1 DHQLR
6 VVIGTLR
13 EEALLDNTII
23 LFTSDHGDM
32 LGNQG
37 LWAKR
42 LFYENSANIPLLLV
56 GVNGDE
62 RVGHHRVDDRLVGW
76 RDIMPT
82 LLDLAGIPIPETVEG
97 LSMVGNEQREWCYCE
112 IDEGVHATRM
122 IRDGRYKLIYY
133 ATGNVRQLFDMQED
147 PQELVNLANDADHAA
162 VLERLTGHLVSQ
174 LYNED
179 QAWVQD
185 GALVGLPARE
195 FTPGPNKGLTSQRGA
210 HWPQPPATN
219 MPQIEWHGDAGGN
232 R

>member
-1 DHQLR
+1 
-6 VVIGTLR
+6 
-13 EEALLDNTII
+13 
-23 LFTSDHGDM
+23 M
-32 LGNQG
+32 
-37 LWAKR
+37 
-42 LFYENSANIPLLLV
+42 
-56 GVNGDE
+56 
-62 RVGHHRVDDRLVGW
+62 
-76 RDIMPT
+76 
-82 LLDLAGIPIPETVEG
+82 
-97 LSMVGNEQREWCYCE
+97 
-112 IDEGVHATRM
+112 
-122 IRDGRYKLIYY
+122 
-133 ATGNVRQLFDMQED
+133 
-147 PQELVNLANDADHAA
+147 ANDADHAA